1 MLVFQV
7 SFLRSELFSLFF
19 SILSIDSLATSN
31 AIKNAV
37 LGEQGW
43 DFKSKKNLRAHLSD
57 KDIKVALQSNKLPFF
72 PRRC

>member
-7 SFLRSELFSLFF
+7 NFLRSELFSLFF

-31 AIKNAV
+31 AIENAV

-43 DFKSKKNLRAHLSD
+43 DFKSKN
-57 KDIKVALQSNKLPFF
+57 I
-72 PRRC
+72 